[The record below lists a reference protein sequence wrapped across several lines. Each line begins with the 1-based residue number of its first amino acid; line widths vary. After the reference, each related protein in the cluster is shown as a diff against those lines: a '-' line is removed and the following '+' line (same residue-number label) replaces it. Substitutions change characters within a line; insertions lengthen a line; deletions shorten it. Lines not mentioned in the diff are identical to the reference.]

1 MGKQQ
6 NTKDEENIRWHNA
19 FCAATELELSSNAN
33 VLDFHREYILGKEPI
48 KIDMLVV
55 RVKDTVVLDNE
66 IAKDFFRGHN
76 VIEYKSPGDEVNI
89 DTLYKVIAYAALY
102 KAETGKYVD
111 AVKDTDI
118 TMTIMRE
125 GKPLK
130 LLGSLKKRG
139 CKITGRCKG
148 IYEVRNLL
156 FPLQIIV
163 TKELDEK
170 NHIWLKSL
178 TRNISEQ
185 NARNLAYE
193 YRAVRESGAKN
204 DLLNAETVV
213 NLVSHASNVVLTGE
227 LKEEGIMTI
236 MELAAP
242 AIEAERKKT
251 DEERKKTDE
260 ERKKTKNERRTGI
273 RNMAELCFRFNQP
286 RETAKEAIIEKY
298 PDSSSSFIDSILAE
312 YYD

>member
-1 MGKQQ
+1 
-6 NTKDEENIRWHNA
+6 
-19 FCAATELELSSNAN
+19 
-33 VLDFHREYILGKEPI
+33 
-48 KIDMLVV
+48 
-55 RVKDTVVLDNE
+55 
-66 IAKDFFRGHN
+66 
-76 VIEYKSPGDEVNI
+76 
-89 DTLYKVIAYAALY
+89 
-102 KAETGKYVD
+102 
-111 AVKDTDI
+111 
-118 TMTIMRE
+118 MTIMRE

-130 LLGSLKKRG
+130 LLSVLKKKG

-163 TKELDEK
+163 TKELDET

-204 DLLNAETVV
+204 DLFNAETVV
-213 NLVSHASNVVLTGE
+213 NLVSHASNVVFAGD

-242 AIEAERKKT
+242 AIEA
-251 DEERKKTDE
+251 ERKKTDE

-286 RETAKEAIIEKY
+286 RETAKEAIIEISRQFQQFY
-298 PDSSSSFIDSILAE
+298 RFNSGRVL
-312 YYD
+312 